1 MAVVVVLACFVGGDC
16 CRSCGQIFCADCSE
30 FWAALP
36 DERLYQ
42 PVRLC
47 GPCYHNVTTNT
58 QVSVYCV
65 MGINVW
71 HVLRNV

>member
-1 MAVVVVLACFVGGDC
+1 MLISFLNYRQIFSNEILICFDILFLYF
-16 CRSCGQIFCADCSE
+16 RSSCGQIFCADCSE

-47 GPCYHNVTTNT
+47 GPCYHTVTSKL
-58 QVSVYCV
+58 QVNS
-65 MGINVW
+65 
-71 HVLRNV
+71 